1 MKRDVFVKSFGLLV
15 QPVFHTLNVT
25 TGRGHFIQR
34 AFLRP
39 NVHFML
45 VRVATVEPCHEN
57 DQRATSPKHRNQ
69 NRNPGVHRRSP
80 EH

>member
-1 MKRDVFVKSFGLLV
+1 MEGDVFVQSFRLLV
-15 QPVFHTLNVT
+15 HSLFHTLNVT

-57 DQRATSPKHRNQ
+57 DQRATSPEHRDQ
-69 NRNPGVHRRSP
+69 NRNPSVH
-80 EH
+80 